1 MYIIKNRSSDQFT
14 TYHQFMYEIKSGNGN
29 ECVYDHGMAVSRW
42 SVYAMTKDRNHIKM
56 QGGMI
61 KFIVSLNVK
70 TPNAICTCMIKLHML

>member
-1 MYIIKNRSSDQFT
+1 MYIIKNRSPNQFT
-14 TYHQFMYEIKSGNGN
+14 TYHQLMYEIKSGNGN
-29 ECVYDHGMAVSRW
+29 EWVYDRGMAISRW

-61 KFIVSLNVK
+61 KFIVNVK